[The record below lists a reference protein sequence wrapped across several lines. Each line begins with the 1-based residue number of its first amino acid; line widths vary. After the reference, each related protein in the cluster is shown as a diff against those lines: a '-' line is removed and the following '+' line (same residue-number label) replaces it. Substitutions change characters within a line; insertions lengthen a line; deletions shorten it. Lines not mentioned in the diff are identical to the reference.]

1 LLASRTLSAKQYMV
15 LCYLIGQVTILAWL
29 YPPPHRTQGIS
40 IQILDLAVLF
50 AATAGI
56 VYEWFKVLPRVTI
69 KQAALFMLS
78 IVIQVVE
85 LFALAFYI
93 IVSFNPA
100 SFVVP
105 GWGQT
110 SAQSFRYGYEF
121 LYYSITTFTG
131 TGYGD
136 VTPASGLAKEF
147 ASCEMLVGWIM
158 STLMMALLGSK
169 ISQYFFYK
177 RNDGKP

>member
-1 LLASRTLSAKQYMV
+1 LLASRSLSAKQYMIF
-15 LCYLIGQVTILAWL
+15 CYLIGQVTILAWL
-29 YPPPHRTQGIS
+29 YPPPHKTQGIY
-40 IQILDLAVLF
+40 IQLLDLVVLF

-85 LFALAFYI
+85 LFALAFYL
-93 IVSFNPA
+93 IVSFNPT

-105 GWGQT
+105 GRDQ
-110 SAQSFRYGYEF
+110 AAVQPFRYGYEF

-169 ISQYFFYK
+169 ISQYFFQK
-177 RNDGKP
+177 RNGEKP

>member
-1 LLASRTLSAKQYMV
+1 MV

-29 YPPPHRTQGIS
+29 YPPPHKTQGIY
-40 IQILDLAVLF
+40 IQLLDLVVLF

-100 SFVVP
+100 SFVIP
-105 GWGQT
+105 GHDQ
-110 SAQSFRYGYEF
+110 AAAAVQPFRYGYEF

-169 ISQYFFYK
+169 ISQYFFQK
-177 RNDGKP
+177 RNEEKP